1 MLRYTRWRLCLI
13 QFCVFAVE
21 WMLFN
26 LLLTTTTSS
35 LEQMSLPHFQWLQQN
50 CQSRNSVNP
59 APSEAHVTKV
69 CPMLLPTVIGQG
81 ITMWVE
87 PGQSESYAGISHRD
101 SGSKNSLLSGNMW
114 LFVVIPS
121 FQNSSRA
128 AEDKTRTSKVTKP
141 REYTWIQLY
150 LKPIHQFPSVTW
162 TNQFPFPLELVIIV
176 LLSLAARRVLND
188 TLNFIF
194 LNWKWKSLGY
204 DIKGFPGGFSGEES
218 TC

>member
-13 QFCVFAVE
+13 QFSVFAVE

-101 SGSKNSLLSGNMW
+101 SGSKNSLLSGNVW

-162 TNQFPFPLELVIIV
+162 TNQFPFPLELVII
-176 LLSLAARRVLND
+176 LAAI
-188 TLNFIF
+188 TSSQ
-194 LNWKWKSLGY
+194 KSPEWYTKLY
-204 DIKGFPGGFSGEES
+204 FPQLKMKKFGVWH
-218 TC
+218 